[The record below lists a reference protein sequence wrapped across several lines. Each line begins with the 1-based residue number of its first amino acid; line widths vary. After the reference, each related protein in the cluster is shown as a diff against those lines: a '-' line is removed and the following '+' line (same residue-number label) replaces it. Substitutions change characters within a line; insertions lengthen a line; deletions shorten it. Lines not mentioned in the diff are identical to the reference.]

1 MAVSYTTKHVLQ
13 PSDGTSGHL
22 SHRNGGLLMFTQKTC
37 MQMFIVGLFITVPNW
52 KQSKRPSTGE
62 GLNKRWCIPTMEHY
76 SAIKKNE
83 LLIHGATQMD
93 LFC

>member
-1 MAVSYTTKHVLQ
+1 MYPREVKIYNHTKTYT
-13 PSDGTSGHL
+13 
-22 SHRNGGLLMFTQKTC
+22 
-37 MQMFIVGLFITVPNW
+37 QMLTAGLFITVPNW
-52 KQSKRPSTGE
+52 KQSKWPSTGE
-62 GLNKRWCIPTMEHY
+62 GLNKPLEYY